1 MVVVRILWS
10 VPPYGVLR
18 GLVHNDV
25 LVLRRTSGVDT
36 GHNVDGTEFG
46 LLTFLI
52 TGKLRSC
59 LFVEENF
66 VRWVVKDFFYTFNS
80 ILA

>member
-1 MVVVRILWS
+1 MVVVRILRS

-25 LVLRRTSGVDT
+25 LVLRGTSGVDT
-36 GHNVDGTEFG
+36 SHNVDCTELG

-59 LFVEENF
+59 LLIEENF
-66 VRWVVKDFFYTFNS
+66 IRWVVKDFFYTFNS

>member
-1 MVVVRILWS
+1 MVVVRILRS

-18 GLVHNDV
+18 SLVHNDV

-36 GHNVDGTEFG
+36 CHDVDCTELG

-52 TGKLRSC
+52 TGEFRSC
-59 LFVEENF
+59 LLIEENF
-66 VRWVVKDFFYTFNS
+66 IRWVVKDFFYTFNS